1 MVEFSA
7 QKTRKTTK
15 QKTWRQALVH
25 TAFAWRPQLVDVL
38 PAPLRQRAMWSLV
51 RPRLE
56 IENLAFDEKYGT
68 DTANAVDDLT
78 QIGVSSGLAERGTG
92 YMALSEQKFTE
103 IMNALL
109 NAGVDLSRY
118 EFIDYGSG
126 KGKVLLLA
134 SHYSFRRVIGL
145 EYSPDMH
152 EIAIRNCRIYRD
164 DRQRCHVLAP
174 LHADALTF
182 KPPTEP
188 MILFLYNPF
197 DLPTTKQ
204 VLQSLDGLQNEVI
217 VIFVKLSGIREMMP
231 AFKGLCRLHQS
242 IRKQEYIVFS
252 SKSSC

>member
-15 QKTWRQALVH
+15 QKTWR
-25 TAFAWRPQLVDVL
+25 PQLVDVL
-38 PAPLRQRAMWSLV
+38 PSPLRQRAMWSLV

-145 EYSPDMH
+145 
-152 EIAIRNCRIYRD
+152 
-164 DRQRCHVLAP
+164 
-174 LHADALTF
+174 DALTF